1 MFPPRNIGVVVLDR
15 VAILNFDEAV
25 VAFIV
30 RLTFQVVT
38 DTVRIFIRYPVI
50 LNHVTGGFERIDRA
64 DMTPYGFLR
73 FPDTGMTLN
82 FFCRQFYRVGW
93 R

>member
-1 MFPPRNIGVVVLDR
+1 MFLSRNITVVVLDC

-25 VAFIV
+25 VAIIV

-50 LNHVTGGFERIDRA
+50 LNHVTGGFSRESTVPI
-64 DMTPYGFLR
+64 
-73 FPDTGMTLN
+73 
-82 FFCRQFYRVGW
+82 
-93 R
+93 